1 MALVV
6 FTWTIVALVLFIL
19 LSPTNGMI
27 VLTIPK
33 TILQV
38 ASMLVVRKEVVKP
51 DMAPTIPNKE
61 GREVDVDTTII
72 VS

>member
-1 MALVV
+1 
-6 FTWTIVALVLFIL
+6 
-19 LSPTNGMI
+19 
-27 VLTIPK
+27 
-33 TILQV
+33 
-38 ASMLVVRKEVVKP
+38 MLVVRKEVVKP